1 MKLYWLLIRFLRL
14 VNLLYFVDIRS
25 VGREQVPGQG
35 PVIVA
40 ANHPSS
46 ILDSILLATQIHRPI
61 NYLAR
66 SGLFRFPVISTVFRW
81 LGAVPIYRPHEVK
94 DYAVRNVAVFDKVF
108 ELLEAGGCVGVFPE
122 GQNSPPTRIGPLR
135 KGTARMALGAEAQN
149 DYSLGLVIVPVGV
162 NFENRDFLMN
172 TVLLRFGL
180 PIRVADYAELHRSE
194 PEKAFAELTARIKR
208 ELNRSTMHIEDERI
222 GQMVE
227 ELSQVFGDTLGERF
241 ELDESERHVDPAGQ
255 RFYKRWL
262 WKIAA
267 WYRRTTPEHSAAFE
281 RRMHSR
287 QQIHDILTKAW
298 QSDPDR
304 VVALNN
310 RLDRYKDHLRQTE
323 LREALKHSFDTPVRQ
338 RLIRL
343 RMTLYSL
350 LMAPLALFGLVH
362 NMAPYLLT
370 KTLSQL
376 NRDEAV
382 RAFSYFGLGVITF
395 GATYSFIGLWLW
407 HYTDFGIAWSVVYLA
422 ALPPTGF
429 VALRYRRNVLV
440 YRDRIL
446 VRTLFFNR
454 QELIDLLRRERRLL
468 HEQFLALAGDRPDT
482 SPSRD

>member
-14 VNLLYFVDIRS
+14 VNQLYFVDVRS
-25 VGREQVPGQG
+25 VGREQVPDRG

-46 ILDSILLATQIHRPI
+46 ILDSILLATQIRRPI

-66 SGLFRFPVISTVFRW
+66 SGLFRFPLLATVFRW
-81 LGAVPIYRPHEVK
+81 LGAVPIYRPHEVR
-94 DYAVRNVAVFDKVF
+94 DYAERNVAVFDKVF
-108 ELLEAGGCVGVFPE
+108 ELLEAGGCIGVFPE
-122 GQNSPPTRIGPLR
+122 GTNSPPTRIGPLR

-162 NFENRDFLMN
+162 NFEDSGFLMA
-172 TVLLRFGL
+172 TVLLRFGR
-180 PIRVADYAELHRSE
+180 PIRVADYADLHRSN
-194 PEKAFAELTARIKR
+194 PEKAFAELTARIKL
-208 ELNRSTMHIEDERI
+208 ELNRSAMHIEDDRI
-222 GQMVE
+222 GQLVE
-227 ELSQVFGDTLGERF
+227 ELSQVFGDTLGKRF
-241 ELDESERHVDPAGQ
+241 EVDEGSRQVDPGRQ

-262 WKIAA
+262 WQMAG

-287 QQIHDILTKAW
+287 QQIHDVLSRAW
-298 QSDPDR
+298 KSQPER
-304 VVALNN
+304 VIALHN
-310 RLDRYKDHLRQTE
+310 RLERYKDHLRQTE
-323 LREALKHSFDTPVRQ
+323 LREALAHSFDAPVRQ

-343 RMTLYSL
+343 RMTLYSVV
-350 LMAPLALFGLVH
+350 MAPLALFGMVH
-362 NMAPYLLT
+362 NVVPYLLT

-376 NRDEAV
+376 NRDDAV
-382 RAFSYFGLGVITF
+382 RAFSYFGLGLITF
-395 GATYSFIGLWLW
+395 GATYCLIGLWLW
-407 HYTDFGIAWSVVYLA
+407 HYTDFGIAWSLAYLA

-454 QELIDLLRRERRLL
+454 QELVDLLRRERRLL
-468 HEQFLALAGDRPDT
+468 HEQFAALAVDE
-482 SPSRD
+482 

>member
-1 MKLYWLLIRFLRL
+1 MKLYWVLIRFLRL

-25 VGREQVPGQG
+25 VGREQVPDRG

-46 ILDSILLATQIHRPI
+46 ILDSILLATQIRRPI

-66 SGLFRFPVISTVFRW
+66 SGLFRFPVLSTVFRW

-108 ELLEAGGCVGVFPE
+108 ELLEQGGCVGVFPE
-122 GQNSPPTRIGPLR
+122 GRNSPPTQIGPLR
-135 KGTARMALGAEAQN
+135 KGTARMALGAEARN
-149 DYSLGLVIVPVGV
+149 DFQMGLVIVPVGV
-162 NFENRDFLMN
+162 NFENRDFLMA
-172 TVLLRFGL
+172 TVLLRFGA
-180 PIRVADYAELHRSE
+180 PIRVADYAELHRRS
-194 PEKAFAELTARIKR
+194 PEQACTELTARIKR
-208 ELNRSTMHIEDERI
+208 ELERSALHIEDDRI
-222 GQMVE
+222 GQLVDG
-227 ELSQVFGDTLGERF
+227 LSQVFGDTLGKRF
-241 ELDESERHVDPAGQ
+241 ELDEPRGRAHPPRQ
-255 RFYKRWL
+255 RFHKRWL
-262 WKIAA
+262 WKMAA

-287 QQIHDILTKAW
+287 QQIHDVLSSAW
-298 QSDPDR
+298 KTDPQR
-304 VVALNN
+304 VIALHN
-310 RLDRYKDHLRQTE
+310 RLERYKDHLRQTE
-323 LREALKHSFDTPVRQ
+323 LREALVHSFDSPVRQ

-343 RMTLYSL
+343 RMTLYAV

-362 NMAPYLLT
+362 NAVPYLLT

-395 GATYSFIGLWLW
+395 GATYCLIGLWLW
-407 HYTDFGIAWSVVYLA
+407 QYTDFGVAWSLAYLA

-446 VRTLFFNR
+446 VRTIFFNR
-454 QELIDLLRRERRLL
+454 HELVDLLRRERRLL
-468 HEQFLALAGDRPDT
+468 HQQFLALAE
-482 SPSRD
+482 

>member
-61 NYLAR
+61 NYIAR
-66 SGLFRFPVISTVFRW
+66 SGLFRFPVLATVFRW

-94 DYAVRNVAVFDKVF
+94 DYAERNVAVFDKVF

-122 GQNSPPTRIGPLR
+122 GKNSPPTQIGPLR
-135 KGTARMALGAEAQN
+135 KGTARMALGAEARN
-149 DYSLGLVIVPVGV
+149 GYSLGLVIVPVGV

-172 TVLLRFGL
+172 TVLLRFGR
-180 PIRVADYAELHRSE
+180 PIRVSEYAELHKSN
-194 PEKAFAELTARIKR
+194 PEKACTELTDRIKR
-208 ELNRSTMHIEDERI
+208 ELSRSAMHIEDDRI
-222 GQMVE
+222 GQMVD
-227 ELSQVFGDTLGERF
+227 ELSQVFGDTLGKRF
-241 ELDESERHVDPAGQ
+241 ELDADEQRVDPARQ

-262 WKIAA
+262 WKMAA

-287 QQIHDILTKAW
+287 QQIHDVLSTAW
-298 QSDPDR
+298 KSDPDR
-304 VVALNN
+304 VIALHN
-310 RLDRYKDHLRQTE
+310 RLERYKDHLCQTE
-323 LREALKHSFDTPVRQ
+323 LREALAHSFDTPVRQ

-343 RMTLYSL
+343 RMTLYSV
-350 LMAPLALFGLVH
+350 LMAPLALFGLAH
-362 NMAPYLLT
+362 NVVPYLLT

-395 GATYSFIGLWLW
+395 GATYFLIGLWLW
-407 HYTDFGIAWSVVYLA
+407 HYTDFGIAWSLAYIA

-440 YRDRIL
+440 FRDRIL

-454 QELIDLLRRERRLL
+454 QELVDLLRRERRLL
-468 HEQFLALAGDRPDT
+468 HEQFVALAADR
-482 SPSRD
+482 R